1 MKKLYT
7 LALAIGIAGMANA
20 QKISNTVPLNNRLD
34 RTTTGERTPTDT
46 LGLDAF
52 FQGTPTLNGSQGGG
66 YVIGNNGYEDKQK
79 AQVYLL
85 SQGTLVEEVL
95 FWFGA
100 KDNTSGDANSKV
112 VAKVYATDGT
122 GTTTVGAGQAG
133 APGTVLASV
142 DVFIADIDTAG
153 NFTAAALP
161 TPLYVGGD
169 FAVGFDVTTLTAGDT
184 VGCVATADGDAGQT
198 ELSWEQW
205 SDNSWH
211 TLFQAWPLDI
221 DIAVWPV
228 VDNSNS
234 SIDDEGFFDGIKLG
248 QSQPNPAGAEATI
261 QYEIQNNANV
271 TFEMYDVT
279 GKKVLSL
286 NEGIQNK
293 GKHTI
298 NLTTE
303 KLASGTYYYSLK
315 ADNNRITKKLVVIK

>member
-7 LALAIGIAGMANA
+7 LALALGIAGMANA
-20 QKISNTVPLNNRLD
+20 QKISNTLPLNTRLD

-46 LGLDAF
+46 LGLEEF
-52 FQGTPTLNGSQGGG
+52 FQGSPTLNGTVEGG
-66 YVIGNNGYEDKQK
+66 YVVGNNGYGDKQK

-85 SQGTLVEEVL
+85 SQGTIVEEIL

-100 KDNTSGDANSKV
+100 KENTSGNANSKV
-112 VAKVYATDGT
+112 VAKLYNADGT

-142 DVFIADIDTAG
+142 DVFVADIDTAG
-153 NFTAAALP
+153 NYTVAVLP
-161 TPLYVGGD
+161 SPVTVLGD
-169 FAVGFDVTTLTAGDT
+169 FAVGFDVTTIASGDT

-198 ELSWEQW
+198 ELAWEQW

-211 TLFQAWPLDI
+211 TMFQAWPLDI
-221 DIAVWPV
+221 DFAIWPV
-228 VDNSNS
+228 VDNSSS

-248 QSQPNPAGAEATI
+248 QSQPNPAGAETTI
-261 QYEIQNNANV
+261 QYELQNNADV

-279 GKKVLSL
+279 GKKVISM
-286 NEGIQNK
+286 NEGAQNK

-315 ADNNRITKKLVVIK
+315 ADNNRITKKLVVAK